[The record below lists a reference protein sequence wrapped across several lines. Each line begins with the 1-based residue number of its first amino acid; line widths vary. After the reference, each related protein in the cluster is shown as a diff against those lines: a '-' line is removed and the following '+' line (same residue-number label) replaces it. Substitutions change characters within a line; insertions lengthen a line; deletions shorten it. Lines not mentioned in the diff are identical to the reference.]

1 MPPFT
6 LIVGRH
12 PRLPSHI
19 NLDDL
24 TFPSEPTEGKE
35 LGYAALI
42 IRETERLR
50 TEA

>member
-1 MPPFT
+1 M
-6 LIVGRH
+6 
-12 PRLPSHI
+12 LPLHK
-19 NLDDL
+19 NLDEL
-24 TFPSEPTEGKE
+24 TFPSEPTEDEE